1 MIALDLNLTLG
12 VLGALVQLIAFALNL
27 LGKTQ
32 HDSAAYVSMNAIG
45 CVATSYYAIVTN
57 SIPFLLLEAT
67 WGFFAFYKLA
77 SILKNSYFFSSG
89 AGRNL

>member
-27 LGKTQ
+27 LGRTR
-32 HDSAAYVSMNAIG
+32 HDSVAYVSMNAIG
-45 CVATSYYAIVTN
+45 CVATSYYAIATN

-77 SILKNSYFFSSG
+77 GMLNSYFFSSG
-89 AGRNL
+89 TGRNL